1 MSGTVRVNS
10 RVLRQR
16 MLDLGLSDRR
26 AAALVGVG
34 QATIRNMTT
43 DGILGGQM
51 TVSTLRRLLDE
62 TGLTADDLL
71 DTPAEPTDDASGDQR
86 MLAQVLLAD
95 TRMHPR
101 ERLAVALG
109 WTLTRLDRAMTDL
122 DAVLE
127 PAGLK
132 VHVNGMGV
140 TLRAADTLADDAV
153 RRLQAAR
160 DVSEGLDNADAR
172 LLRRALLGK
181 LGKNST
187 RKTDQPRVASLH
199 RQGVLTVAPSD
210 NGTGHVRLTDAAAHA
225 FDVD

>member
-1 MSGTVRVNS
+1 MSGTVPVNS

-16 MLDLGLSDRR
+16 LLDLGLSDRR

-34 QATIRNMTT
+34 QATVRNMTA
-43 DGILGGQM
+43 DGTLGGHM

-62 TGLTADDLL
+62 TGLTAGDLL
-71 DTPAEPTDDASGDQR
+71 DTPAEPADNMSGDQR
-86 MLAQVLLAD
+86 LLAQVLLAD

-109 WTLTRLDRAMTDL
+109 WTLTRLDQAMTDL
-122 DAVLE
+122 DAVLA

-132 VHVNGMGV
+132 LHVNSMGV
-140 TLRAADTLADDAV
+140 TLRAADTLADTAV
-153 RRLQAAR
+153 RRLQVAR
-160 DVSEGLDNADAR
+160 DVTEGLDNADAR
-172 LLRRALLGK
+172 LLRRALLGE

-210 NGTGHVRLTDAAAHA
+210 NGAGHVRLTDAAAHA